1 MTEKIENESAKRPGF
16 LTTLCILTF
25 IGSGLSFILEIY
37 GLIKGGGSL
46 VDASIIG
53 PFSDNTLIGSI
64 AGLVSYGLCFY
75 GAIKMWA
82 LKKQGY
88 MLYLVGCVIAI
99 AIPFIN
105 ILLGQGDFVE
115 GGVIVVTSIIN
126 ILFIVLYSVNKKH
139 LKFDN

>member
-1 MTEKIENESAKRPGF
+1 MTEKNDNESAKRPGF

-46 VDASIIG
+46 VDAGIIVL
-53 PFSDNTLIGSI
+53 FQIILIGSL
-64 AGLVSYGLCFY
+64 AGLVHWTLFFY

-88 MLYLVGCVIAI
+88 MLYLVGCVKPI
-99 AIPFIN
+99 FIN
-105 ILLGQGDFVE
+105 ILLDVVQE
-115 GGVIVVTSIIN
+115 GA
-126 ILFIVLYSVNKKH
+126 
-139 LKFDN
+139 